1 MKVSVLQLP
10 VAIGDRAQN
19 QQTLRSMF
27 AQAMEEKPDTVLMP
41 ELWDIGFYPRP
52 LEDYTDEGAA
62 SAKALLSKL
71 AKIYHVNIVGGSVA
85 AQLGDAVE
93 NICCIFDREGNCIAD
108 YSKSHLF
115 SPAREHDSFRA
126 GSQVTT
132 FTLDD
137 VRCGVIICYD
147 LRFPELSRRLAL
159 SDIDILFIPAAWP
172 TVRLAHWR
180 LLTQARAVENQ
191 FFVAAANGS
200 GKFAN
205 GMPLAGHS
213 ALIDPWGEILAEAD
227 EKPSILTAD
236 FDLSVKE
243 KIRST
248 INVFADRRPEL
259 Y

>member
-1 MKVSVLQLP
+1 MKISVLQLP
-10 VAIGDRAQN
+10 VVIGDRAQN

-27 AQAMEEKPDTVLMP
+27 AQAMEEKPDVVLMP
-41 ELWDIGFYPRP
+41 ELWDIGFYQRP

-62 SAKALLSKL
+62 SAKAVLSKL
-71 AKIYHVNIVGGSVA
+71 AKIYRVNIVGGSVA

-132 FTLDD
+132 FTLDG

-147 LRFPELSRRLAL
+147 LRFPELARRLAL

-200 GKFAN
+200 GSFAN

-248 INVFADRRPEL
+248 INVFADRRPDL

>member
-1 MKVSVLQLP
+1 MKISVLQLP
-10 VAIGDRAQN
+10 VVIGDRAQN

-27 AQAMEEKPDTVLMP
+27 AQAMEEKPDVVLMP

-62 SAKALLSKL
+62 SAKAVLSKL
-71 AKIYHVNIVGGSVA
+71 AKIYRVNIVGGSVA

-115 SPAREHDSFRA
+115 SPARENDSFRA

-132 FTLDD
+132 FTLDG

-147 LRFPELSRRLAL
+147 LRFPELARRLAL

-200 GKFAN
+200 GSFAN

-248 INVFADRRPEL
+248 INVFADRRPDL

>member
-1 MKVSVLQLP
+1 MKISVLQLP
-10 VAIGDRAQN
+10 VVIGDRTQN

-27 AQAMEEKPDTVLMP
+27 AQAMEEKPDVVLMP

-62 SAKALLSKL
+62 SAKAVLSKL
-71 AKIYHVNIVGGSVA
+71 AKIYRVNIVGGSVA

-132 FTLDD
+132 FTLDG

-147 LRFPELSRRLAL
+147 LRFPELARRLAL

-200 GKFAN
+200 GSFAN
-205 GMPLAGHS
+205 GMPRAGHS

-248 INVFADRRPEL
+248 INVFADRRPDL

>member
-1 MKVSVLQLP
+1 MKISVLQLP
-10 VAIGDRAQN
+10 VVIGDRAQN

-27 AQAMEEKPDTVLMP
+27 AQAMEEKPDVVLMP

-52 LEDYTDEGAA
+52 LDDYTDEGAA
-62 SAKALLSKL
+62 SAKAVLSKL
-71 AKIYHVNIVGGSVA
+71 AKIYRVNIVGGSVA

-132 FTLDD
+132 FTLDG

-147 LRFPELSRRLAL
+147 LRFPELARRLAL

-200 GKFAN
+200 GSFAN

-248 INVFADRRPEL
+248 INVFADRRPDL

>member
-1 MKVSVLQLP
+1 MKISVLQLP
-10 VAIGDRAQN
+10 VVIGDRAQN

-27 AQAMEEKPDTVLMP
+27 AQAMEEKPDVVLMP

-62 SAKALLSKL
+62 SAKAVLSKL
-71 AKIYHVNIVGGSVA
+71 AKIYRVNIVGGSVA

-132 FTLDD
+132 FTLDG

-147 LRFPELSRRLAL
+147 LRFPELARRLAL

-200 GKFAN
+200 GSFAN

-248 INVFADRRPEL
+248 INVFADRRPDL

>member
-1 MKVSVLQLP
+1 MKISVLQLP
-10 VAIGDRAQN
+10 VVIGDRAQN

-27 AQAMEEKPDTVLMP
+27 AQAMEEKPDVVLMP

-62 SAKALLSKL
+62 SAKAVLSKL
-71 AKIYHVNIVGGSVA
+71 AKIYRVNIVGGSVA

-132 FTLDD
+132 FTLDG

-200 GKFAN
+200 GSFAN

-248 INVFADRRPEL
+248 INVFADRRPDL